1 MKIMF
6 VSHSSVLEYH
16 QQKLK
21 MMSEKYGVEIH
32 LITPFYWYEGGMR
45 TELFTGN
52 KKIKYHPGKVFMLK
66 NRMFHFYY
74 DVKKFFKEI
83 NPDIVHIEE
92 IPFNI
97 VCWQFIR
104 QAKKMQKKVLF
115 FTWENIRRKLN
126 PLYVYFYKYS
136 IKNSDCAIAGNEE
149 GKEILKELGFNKEIY
164 VMPQYGINMED
175 FKPKENLLP
184 ENGKRY
190 KLAFVGRVVPEKGI
204 EILLK
209 AIKDI
214 KNVELVI
221 AGKGSYDYENKI
233 KKQIIENNLG
243 DRVEFKGYISW
254 KEIPDFLNG
263 VHIVVLPSITTEIWK
278 EQFGRI
284 LIEAFAAKVAVIGSS
299 SGEIPNVINDAGLI
313 FKEGDSEDLKNKIL
327 MLLNDKKLFWEN
339 IEKGYK
345 RVKENYTNEILAE
358 NIFKIYKKLLAQK

>member
-21 MMSEKYGVEIH
+21 IMSEKYGVEIH
-32 LITPFYWYEGGMR
+32 LITPFYWYEGGVK

-52 KKIKYHPGKVFMLK
+52 KKIKYHPAKVFMLK
-66 NRMFHFYY
+66 NKMFHFYY
-74 DVKKFFKEI
+74 DVRKFFKEI

-92 IPFNI
+92 IPFNL

-104 QAKKMQKKVLF
+104 QAKKMKKKVLF

-126 PLYVYFYKYS
+126 PLYRYFYKYS

-149 GKEILKELGFNKEIY
+149 GKEILKELGFNKDIY

-175 FKPKENLLP
+175 FKPKENPLP
-184 ENGKRY
+184 ENNKKFRI
-190 KLAFVGRVVPEKGI
+190 AFVGRVVPEKGI
-204 EILLK
+204 EILLNAVK
-209 AIKDI
+209 NI
-214 KNVELVI
+214 KNIELII
-221 AGKGSYDYENKI
+221 AGKGNDDYENKI
-233 KKQIIENNLG
+233 KKQIIENNLN
-243 DRVEFKGYISW
+243 DRVEFKGFVSR
-254 KEIPDFLNG
+254 KEMPDFLNKI
-263 VHIVVLPSITTEIWK
+263 HIVVLPSITTESWK

-299 SGEIPNVINDAGLI
+299 SGEIPNVINGAGLI
-313 FKEGDSEDLKNKIL
+313 FKEGDSDDLKNKIL
-327 MLLNDKKLFWEN
+327 MLINDKKLFCEN
-339 IEKGYK
+339 IEKGFK

-358 NIFKIYKKLLAQK
+358 KIFNIYKNLLKEK